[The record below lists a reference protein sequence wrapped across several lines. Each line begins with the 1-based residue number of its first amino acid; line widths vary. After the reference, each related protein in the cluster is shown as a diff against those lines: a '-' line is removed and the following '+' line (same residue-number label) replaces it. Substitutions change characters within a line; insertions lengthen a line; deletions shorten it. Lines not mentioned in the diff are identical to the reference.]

1 MQFKF
6 KKLNKKAALPEYA
19 TEQSAGMDVR
29 ACLDQPITLKPLQRK
44 LIPTGIAA
52 EIPEG
57 YELQVRARSGLAL
70 RHGIALVNGIG
81 TIDSDYRGE
90 IVPILIN
97 LGEEDFIINHG
108 DRIAQFVIA
117 AYEKVEIVETNKLSS
132 AQRGDKGLGSTG
144 IK

>member
-1 MQFKF
+1 MKIKF
-6 KKLNKKAALPEYA
+6 KKLNKKATLPEYA

-29 ACLDQPITLKPLQRK
+29 ACLDQPLTLRPLQRQ
-44 LIPTGIAA
+44 LIPTGLAA
-52 EIPEG
+52 EIPKG

-70 RHGIALVNGIG
+70 RYGISLVNGIG

-90 IVPILIN
+90 IAIILIN
-97 LGEEDFIINHG
+97 LGDNTFTINHG
-108 DRIAQFVIA
+108 ERIAQLVIA

-132 AQRGDKGLGSTG
+132 AIRGDKGFGSTG